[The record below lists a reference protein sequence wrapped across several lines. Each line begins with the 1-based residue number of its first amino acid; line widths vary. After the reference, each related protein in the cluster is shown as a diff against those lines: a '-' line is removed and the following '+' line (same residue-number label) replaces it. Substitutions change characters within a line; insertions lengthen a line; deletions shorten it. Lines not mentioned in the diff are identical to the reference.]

1 MMMIDDDDDDD
12 LGMWASRTGVRVN
25 EQPGGQVHAGL
36 IQNKPAAGLDRL
48 LLQLV
53 AATWQWR
60 WTELSYYDYYYR
72 SSLYWLMIMQLQT
85 QVAQATHLVSHLPVL
100 DQLVKSVKAP
110 QTKGGHLVSVDR
122 AVLLRVVIPAPAQ
135 DHACLGRVLIKQ
147 AWWPQISAALCWPM
161 LPPVFRP
168 KSSPLQCVGQ

>member
-1 MMMIDDDDDDD
+1 MSSREGKYTPALYRTSRLLVSTVCFCSLWLP
-12 LGMWASRTGVRVN
+12 LGSG
-25 EQPGGQVHAGL
+25 GGQSCPTTTTTGH
-36 IQNKPAAGLDRL
+36 P
-48 LLQLV
+48 
-53 AATWQWR
+53 
-60 WTELSYYDYYYR
+60 
-72 SSLYWLMIMQLQT
+72 YWLMIMQLQT
-85 QVAQATHLVSHLPVL
+85 YVAQATHLVSHLPVL
-100 DQLVKSVKAP
+100 AQLVKSVKAP